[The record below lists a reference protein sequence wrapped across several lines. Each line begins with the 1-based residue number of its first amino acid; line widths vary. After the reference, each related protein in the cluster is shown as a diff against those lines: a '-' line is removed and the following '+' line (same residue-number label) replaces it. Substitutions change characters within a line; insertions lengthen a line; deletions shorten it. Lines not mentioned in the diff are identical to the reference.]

1 MMRSEALPEEDEFRS
16 LKDLIEI
23 ELKTLKLPI
32 EFQSLEK
39 FITDGKKSAA
49 FIRTISNDESFDI
62 PDETSELY
70 EVAEMRARHSA
81 VTFLVGLVLRRFGG
95 LFDSIPMTINNQHT
109 SNAMQMWLITSL
121 YHDKAYSS
129 KYIKRTDLDIKKLFS
144 PFLLT
149 DDYEDLRLNCL
160 RDYSH
165 LFPNALAYTYETIL
179 NYDNYS
185 IEYHNGH
192 YSSEKR
198 DHGILGG
205 AMMFGELAGKS
216 FKQKSMANL
225 PAIKACSLAVAQ
237 HNIFKNT
244 EKDERKRIDLDH
256 TYRRHNLFA
265 LMSNSSFKIQQNNSL
280 LLFLSLV
287 DTIECVKKFSKSQ
300 NEKKYLET
308 LTTLKHIKVAVNS
321 DYIVINL
328 SGLAKEIKKKKSE
341 ELEYALISY
350 KDALAGFS
358 DWTAISSEHKF
369 EDDNLIFISLDGTK
383 QLDNRALTATGS
395 I

>member
-1 MMRSEALPEEDEFRS
+1 MKNEDLPEKEKDTS

-23 ELKTLKLPI
+23 ELQNLKLPP
-32 EFQSLEK
+32 EFQSLEQ
-39 FITDGKKSAA
+39 FITDGKRSAA
-49 FIRTISNDESFDI
+49 FIRAISNDESFDI
-62 PDETSELY
+62 PDESSELY

-81 VTFLVGLVLRRFGG
+81 VTFLVGLVLRHFGG
-95 LFDSIPMTINNQHT
+95 LFDSIPTTVNNQ
-109 SNAMQMWLITSL
+109 SAANAMQMWLITSL

-129 KYIKRTDLDIKKLFS
+129 TYIKRKDLDIKKLFS

-149 DDYEDLRLNCL
+149 DDYADSRLECL

-165 LFPNALAYTYETIL
+165 LFPNSLAHTYETIL
-179 NYDNYS
+179 NYDDYA
-185 IEYHNGH
+185 IEYHNSH
-192 YSSEKR
+192 KSNEKR

-205 AMMFGELAGKS
+205 AMMFGELVSKS
-216 FKQKSMANL
+216 LKQKSVVDL
-225 PAIKACSLAVAQ
+225 PTIKACSLAVAQ

-244 EKDERKRIDLDH
+244 EKDEGKRIALDH
-256 TYRRHNLFA
+256 TYRRHSLFT
-265 LMSNSSFKIQQNNSL
+265 LMSDSSFRIQRNNSL

-308 LTTLKHIKVAVNS
+308 LTTLKHIKVVISS
-321 DYIVINL
+321 DQIVINL
-328 SGLAKEIKKKKSE
+328 SGLAKEIKKKKST
-341 ELEYALISY
+341 ELENALIAY

-358 DWTAISSEHKF
+358 DWTAIFSECKSG
-369 EDDNLIFISLDGTK
+369 DDNLITISIDGVN
-383 QLDNRALTATGS
+383 QVDNRVLAATGS